1 MARKYGKVY
10 FLVNAKPK
18 NPKIFNTIN
27 DWEIWFYNTL
37 VFSYSKQKGKNYPD
51 VRDFDEKTSI
61 SDELMKMGYDGI
73 LIKGREMVNFKP
85 EHVMYFQNERQLIL
99 YYESQYGD

>member
-1 MARKYGKVY
+1 
-10 FLVNAKPK
+10 
-18 NPKIFNTIN
+18 
-27 DWEIWFYNTL
+27 
-37 VFSYSKQKGKNYPD
+37 
-51 VRDFDEKTSI
+51 
-61 SDELMKMGYDGI
+61 MKMGYDGI